1 MSTTQ
6 APPDT
11 DRRVAIDFLYLDIS
25 SCSRCQG
32 TGDNLELA
40 LVAVERLLRDTGA
53 EVTVRRTQVQSLQQ
67 ARELRFEVSPTL
79 RVNGRDIE
87 PIARE
92 SPCGPDACG
101 CGEGGSCRVW
111 SYDGQDSDEAPV
123 ALIVDAILAALSDG
137 QPAAGADAPAYVA
150 PNSIVRAFA
159 RPARNGGGCCG

>member
-1 MSTTQ
+1 
-6 APPDT
+6 
-11 DRRVAIDFLYLDIS
+11 VEIDFLYLDIS

-40 LVAVERLLRDTGA
+40 LAAVERLLRDTGA
-53 EVTVRRTQVQSLQQ
+53 EVSVRRTHVQSLQQ

-87 PIARE
+87 PVARE
-92 SPCGPDACG
+92 SACGPDACG

-111 SYDGQDSDEAPV
+111 NYDGHDYEEAPV

-137 QPAAGADAPAYVA
+137 APPADADAPAYVA
-150 PNSIVRAFA
+150 SDDVVRALA
-159 RPARNGGGCCG
+159 RPTRNGGGCCG